1 MAGSWANETDVAQA
15 IGNDP
20 ARAAAI
26 IAGELTQAKVDTLE
40 DLRHDTPASPER
52 DIETLLRARD
62 NSGKR
67 RDLQRAL
74 HSLGRAACDTSTE
87 ETAIQATLDTIP
99 EN

>member
-1 MAGSWANETDVAQA
+1 MSDWTHGLLIAQ
-15 IGNDP
+15 
-20 ARAAAI
+20 I
-26 IAGELTQAKVDTLE
+26 IADNPTRAIEVIADNLTQAKVDT
-40 DLRHDTPASPER
+40 
-52 DIETLLRARD
+52 IETLLRARD

>member
-52 DIETLLRARD
+52 DAVSGRDIGKNIQLNSAAVLELLARIESLESEVNRL
-62 NSGKR
+62 KR
-67 RDLQRAL
+67 
-74 HSLGRAACDTSTE
+74 
-87 ETAIQATLDTIP
+87 
-99 EN
+99 N